1 MGRST
6 SKRPRPSG
14 MRGPLFQG
22 SAGIQKR
29 ANGVLS
35 SPMYCRSRICDHRF
49 LLFIWI
55 TVLLASLWTIGE
67 QHHDGASSTRPIVPQ
82 NESAICDCS
91 LWSATLCALRP
102 PEIDGCNAL
111 RFRLASNCSYDG
123 PTPALTNW
131 FKTQPVLASTSGNHL
146 PRTTV
151 PCLLKLR
158 ARDWQW
164 LTASRFRCH

>member
-6 SKRPRPSG
+6 SKRPRPAG

-22 SAGIQKR
+22 SAGLASKS
-29 ANGVLS
+29 APTVS
-35 SPMYCRSRICDHRF
+35 SVALRSRICDHRF
-49 LLFIWI
+49 LLLIWI

-67 QHHDGASSTRPIVPQ
+67 QYHDGPSGTRPIVPQ
-82 NESAICDCS
+82 NKSATCDCS

>member
-29 ANGVLS
+29 ANGVLR

-67 QHHDGASSTRPIVPQ
+67 QHHDGASSIRPIVPQ

-111 RFRLASNCSYDG
+111 RFRLASNYSYDG
-123 PTPALTNW
+123 PTLELTHW
-131 FKTQPVLASTSGNHL
+131 FKTHPVLASASGNHL